1 MAVLCEIF
9 KSMLYRYLLTII
21 LIISLSISL
30 ASQSLII
37 EESHESTKP
46 TIHNYELIS
55 NHSPQIFNG
64 IKSFSEN
71 NKQEAFL
78 LTDSLVSYNS
88 YTEEDSVRFHKTSYN
103 YNDKNL
109 LTSINY
115 FSFNEE
121 GNNPTLYKTCEY
133 LYNKH
138 FQKTAF
144 IQKSL
149 DFDSGLWHN
158 ELMREYSYQE
168 LLQLSAVA
176 EYRWNTSKSEWL
188 GLWKYEYTYDPEGY
202 LIQKTNYEW
211 SDLDSE
217 WLASSKEE
225 FIYNSYNKCIIIVGY
240 YYNKDQHLWIG
251 DQKYEYEY
259 DNKFNLI
266 QQTDFFWDPEYST
279 WTKSLKTEF
288 EYNTNNAQSGW
299 ELYKWNSIFNE
310 WTKWW
315 KVDNLLGQEEDD
327 NEWIDYQWNINEQ
340 KWEQDWRIERYYD
353 LDNTLTHEA
362 AFKWDKALNEYSGI
376 FELLYFYN
384 NNKWS
389 KAVNDY
395 EWDLLTKQWQLN
407 QKRFYYQSLADL
419 VPLTF
424 IILDHNE
431 VPIYNAQISLNGN
444 LYQAGLYHFPAIE
457 KGNIQVKVYTES
469 YPEES
474 FLLNVG
480 ESAISHIV
488 RLDINTSTALSQESE
503 TLRIYP
509 NPAQNHINLEASELI
524 TRIRLYSID
533 GTLIKQSFP
542 NSKNLQIAVGEFP
555 AGLYLLETQTDNKLL
570 IRKIIIDKH

>member
-1 MAVLCEIF
+1 MAILCKIF
-9 KSMLYRYLLTII
+9 KLMMYKYLLPII
-21 LIISLSISL
+21 LIISSSISL

-37 EESHESTKP
+37 DESHVSSKP
-46 TIHNYELIS
+46 TIPNYELVS
-55 NHSPQIFNG
+55 NQFPWSFNT
-64 IKSFSEN
+64 IKPFSEN
-71 NKQEAFL
+71 NNPEVFL

-88 YTEEDSVRFHKTSYN
+88 YTDEDSVRFHKTSYT

-109 LTSINY
+109 LTSIDY

-121 GNNPTLYKTCEY
+121 NNNAIHYKTCEY
-133 LYNKH
+133 LYNKN

-144 IQKSL
+144 TQKSF

-176 EYRWNTSKSEWL
+176 EYSWDISKSEWL
-188 GLWKYEYTYDPEGY
+188 GLWKYEYTYNSEGY
-202 LIQKTNYEW
+202 LIQKINYEW
-211 SDLDSE
+211 LDIDSE

-225 FIYNSYNKCIIIVGY
+225 FIYNSHNKCIIIVSY
-240 YYNKDQHLWIG
+240 YYSKDQHLWIG

-266 QQTDFFWDPEYST
+266 QQTDFFWDLEYST
-279 WTKSLKTEF
+279 WTRSLKTEF
-288 EYNTNNAQSGW
+288 EYNIDNTQSGW
-299 ELYKWNSIFNE
+299 QLYKWNSIFNE

-315 KVDNLLGQEEDD
+315 RADNLFEKEDD
-327 NEWIDYQWNINEQ
+327 NNWIDYQWNINEQ

-353 LDNTLTHEA
+353 PDNTLTHET

-384 NNKWS
+384 NEKWS

-395 EWDLLTKQWQLN
+395 EWDLLTRQWQLN
-407 QKRFYYQSLADL
+407 QKRFYYQSLSDL

-424 IILDHNE
+424 IILDHNR
-431 VPIYNAQISLNGN
+431 VPIYNAQISLKGN
-444 LYQAGLYHFPAIE
+444 LYQAGLYHFPGIE
-457 KGNIQVKVYTES
+457 KGNLQVSVYTDS

-474 FLLNVG
+474 FILNVG
-480 ESAISHIV
+480 ASAISHIV
-488 RLDINTSTALSQESE
+488 TLGINTSTTLSNEFE
-503 TLRIYP
+503 ILRIYP
-509 NPAQNHINLEASELI
+509 NPAQNYINLEASELI
-524 TRIRLYSID
+524 SRIRLYSID
-533 GTLIKQSFP
+533 GTLLTQSFP
-542 NSKNLQIAVGEFP
+542 NSKDLQIAVGEFP

-570 IRKIIIDKH
+570 IRKILIDKH